1 MLIAAF
7 VIAIQT
13 LTLVTDAVPLPTFE
27 KDKLA
32 LLAFKAGIFDPKGV
46 LSSWTLETDPCIDGW
61 FGISCSCNSAL
72 NSSTINSSQALC
84 APLSGA
90 SSGYS
95 RILQIELS
103 EAGTELAGN
112 LSATLGTL
120 TELRVMNL
128 KNNNFS
134 GSIPSRWRSL
144 RHLEQ
149 LFLSNNSI
157 SGKIQPS
164 WLL

>member
-1 MLIAAF
+1 MYIAAF
-7 VIAIQT
+7 VIAIQI
-13 LTLVTDAVPLPTFE
+13 LTLSTDALPLPTFE

-46 LSSWTLETDPCIDGW
+46 LSGWTLESDPCIDGW
-61 FGISCSCNSAL
+61 FGISCSCNSFMS
-72 NSSTINSSQALC
+72 SSTMNSSQALC
-84 APLSGA
+84 APLSVA

-95 RILQIELS
+95 RVLQIELS
-103 EAGTELAGN
+103 EAGIELTGN
-112 LSATLGTL
+112 LSAALGTL

-134 GSIPSRWRSL
+134 GAIPSKWRSL

-157 SGKIQPS
+157 SGKICPC